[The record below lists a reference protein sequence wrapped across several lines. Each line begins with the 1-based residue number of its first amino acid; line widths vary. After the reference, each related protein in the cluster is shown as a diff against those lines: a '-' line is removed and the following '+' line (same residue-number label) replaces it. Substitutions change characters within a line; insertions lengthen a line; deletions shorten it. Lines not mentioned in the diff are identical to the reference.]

1 MPDRE
6 AMAMWRT
13 RLRWRL
19 RGAWQWPTF
28 VVVTAVDAVVLS
40 VLPFAGDGADLFP
53 AFLLAGFF
61 NLAVVA
67 VLAPVGGM
75 LLRRRK
81 RGSLPREI
89 ARDYAGTV
97 ALLALAAVL
106 LAGGV
111 IHRPAVAASADR
123 MRVAVAAARAFVAHQ
138 GPARYQAGLGTADT
152 WRQGADLFRTCFHGP
167 DPRRDLC
174 VFVRTDEP
182 TPVVRRDPDQSPN
195 SFISGADNPGRHP

>member
-67 VLAPVGGM
+67 VLAPVGGV
-75 LLRRRK
+75 LLRRR
-81 RGSLPREI
+81 RDSSLPRGI
-89 ARDYAGTV
+89 AGGHAGTA

-106 LAGGV
+106 VTGGLL
-111 IHRPAVAASADR
+111 HRPAVAASADR
-123 MRVAVAAARAFVAHQ
+123 MREAVAAARAFVAHE
-138 GPARYQAGLGTADT
+138 GPAAYQASLGASDT
-152 WRQGADLFRTCFHGP
+152 WRQGDDLFRTCFHGP

-195 SFISGADNPGRHP
+195 SFINGPDNPGRHP